1 MLHYLYYFETL
12 NELKEKNRIVICC
25 LSEMKDIVAPSS
37 FSNFPVKLIRG
48 GMFVFVGTDKSIRI
62 NL

>member
-1 MLHYLYYFETL
+1 M
-12 NELKEKNRIVICC
+12 KEKNRIVFCC

-62 NL
+62 NLW